1 MPDSLWTALALVLVI
16 EGALP
21 FAAPRL
27 WRESFRRLTE
37 LTDGQLRF
45 IGLASI
51 LIGLAAYLLLRHA

>member
-1 MPDSLWTALALVLVI
+1 MPDSLWAALALVLVI

-51 LIGLAAYLLLRHA
+51 LIGVAAYLLLRHA